1 MTQGRAWLRGRP
13 CPSAEARSG
22 RCLSV
27 RVTCGAWL
35 KRGASGSPVP
45 LSRSSLR
52 PVLFGASGVR
62 CLAQT
67 RRFGVAHAPSP
78 DAHFGHRGLRSLG
91 ACFAHGSWLRSHPTP
106 ALGARATPRFQRRAG
121 CITAALC
128 LCGAMSLCRA
138 IDRPPGW
145 RPPRRRAEP
154 AQAKT
159 VRMLRV
165 EPISLPTGR
174 PDGGA
179 SMSGRSPPKRKRA
192 GCSCFA

>member
-1 MTQGRAWLRGRP
+1 M
-13 CPSAEARSG
+13 
-22 RCLSV
+22 
-27 RVTCGAWL
+27 
-35 KRGASGSPVP
+35 ASGSPVP

-52 PVLFGASGVR
+52 PVLVGASDVR

-67 RRFGVAHAPSP
+67 WRFGVARAPQPKLTPAGAFRCEWRAVLGSNAALRGRP
-78 DAHFGHRGLRSLG
+78 CPSAEAHSGHRGLRSLG

-145 RPPRRRAEP
+145 RRFDERAEP

>member
-1 MTQGRAWLRGRP
+1 VTQGRAWLRGRP

-67 RRFGVAHAPSP
+67 RRFGVARAPSP
-78 DAHFGHRGLRSLG
+78 DAHSGHRGLRSLG
-91 ACFAHGSWLRSHPTP
+91 ACFAAPSMAALASYAGSRSTGDPSLSAPGGVHHG
-106 ALGARATPRFQRRAG
+106 GAMSLWRYVSV
-121 CITAALC
+121 ALC
-128 LCGAMSLCRA
+128 LCVALS
-138 IDRPPGW
+138 
-145 RPPRRRAEP
+145 
-154 AQAKT
+154 
-159 VRMLRV
+159 
-165 EPISLPTGR
+165 TGR

-179 SMSGRSPPKRKRA
+179 SMSGRSPPKRKRS
-192 GCSCFA
+192 GCLEWSPYRSRLAARMAALR